1 MFAPVA
7 VSCDTRF
14 VFVAFTAIVVAFI
27 FVVVPSISTVAP
39 LTSTVASENI
49 SKLVVTL
56 NSTSPVT
63 LCKTL
68 AS

>member
-1 MFAPVA
+1 MFTPVA

-49 SKLVVTL
+49 SKLW
-56 NSTSPVT
+56 
-63 LCKTL
+63 
-68 AS
+68 